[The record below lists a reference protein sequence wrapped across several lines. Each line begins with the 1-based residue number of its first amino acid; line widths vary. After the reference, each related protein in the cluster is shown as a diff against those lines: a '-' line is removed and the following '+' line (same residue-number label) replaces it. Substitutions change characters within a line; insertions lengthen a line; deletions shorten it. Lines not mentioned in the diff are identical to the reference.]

1 MKENTLSASRQMK
14 WCIRNAM
21 GYMEVGP
28 MGDGASLAPGH
39 QGGTTFGRHQ
49 REDHVGHILLILRG
63 GVVSGLIVV
72 GAS

>member
-1 MKENTLSASRQMK
+1 MKENTLSASRLMK

-39 QGGTTFGRHQ
+39 QGGKTFGRH
-49 REDHVGHILLILRG
+49 
-63 GVVSGLIVV
+63 
-72 GAS
+72 